1 LLDRLAKRYYILPM
15 LTWDENKRQANIA
28 NHGVDFVGCDAIF
41 DGPVVSWEDA
51 RQAYGE
57 QRINLLGWLHGRVMH
72 LTYTDD
78 GTVMRAISLRP
89 AEKHEVRRY
98 VQEITR

>member
-1 LLDRLAKRYYILPM
+1 M
-15 LTWDENKRQANIA
+15 LTWNESKRQTNIA

-41 DGPVVSWEDA
+41 DYPVVSWEDA

-57 QRINLLGWLHGRVMH
+57 QRINVLGWLHGCIMH

-78 GTVMRAISLRP
+78 GEVMRAISLRK
-89 AEKHEVRRY
+89 AEKKEVRRY
-98 VQEITR
+98 VKETDC

>member
-1 LLDRLAKRYYILPM
+1 M
-15 LTWDENKRQANIA
+15 LTWDENKRQANMA
-28 NHGVDFVGCDAIF
+28 KHGVDFVGCEAIF
-41 DGPVVSWEDA
+41 DGPVVSLEDA

-57 QRINLLGWLHGRVMH
+57 QRINVLGWLHGRVMQ

-78 GTVMRAISLRP
+78 GEVLRAISLRH

-98 VQEITR
+98 VKEIAR